1 MDKLNH
7 ARNSV
12 VALYKE
18 QGMYNQKALE
28 EVLEGKYDDTF
39 VIRAIVL
46 ALGEVENGFGR
57 AA

>member
-1 MDKLNH
+1 
-7 ARNSV
+7 
-12 VALYKE
+12 
-18 QGMYNQKALE
+18 MYNQKALE